1 MSKCF
6 KGVYLVF
13 FRQVDISNKPLTT
26 KSWLISNFW
35 SLHCVGLAR
44 SVLFSDCEKCMN
56 ITVVGRTLF
65 PRWWTRFHWYNC
77 GVCMSISL
85 LIINILI
92 VVLQTIHKTGFD
104 IGDWNL
110 GGDTLSQ
117 LLIKH
122 REGSKTMLLPRNSSL
137 PIADVDS
144 QKL

>member
-1 MSKCF
+1 
-6 KGVYLVF
+6 
-13 FRQVDISNKPLTT
+13 
-26 KSWLISNFW
+26 
-35 SLHCVGLAR
+35 
-44 SVLFSDCEKCMN
+44 
-56 ITVVGRTLF
+56 
-65 PRWWTRFHWYNC
+65 
-77 GVCMSISL
+77 MSISL